1 MVDTLPT
8 VWEAEPHTLAK
19 HGILRTYLEAWAA
32 ILGNS
37 QFGSELLF
45 VDGFAGPGRY
55 IGGEPGSPI
64 VALNSILEHN
74 RPFPKNVRLR
84 FIELDDDRHRHLAT
98 CLIQENARIATSP
111 RVIVE
116 APIRGDCESEIRKL
130 IAQRKQDKQPLGP
143 ALFFL
148 DQFGY
153 SQVPMSLIRAIMAE
167 RQCEVFSYLN
177 GQRMNNFLSDETKWE
192 SVTNAYGDES
202 WKPALEMSGPARQ
215 KFLINTYKD
224 AIRRNAGTD
233 YAWAFAMFNSFGHLI
248 HWLVFTTNH
257 WNGLLEMKKAM
268 WKADTTGQYRFS
280 DRVEGVGQQSFLST
294 LDDDRLATE
303 LADKLVGRTLAES
316 QVRDFVLTKT
326 PYYKFKSQVNK
337 LRTANL
343 AVPRQHGLWPVT
355 FVTQRNGSPIPHDR
369 LASMGQRSLW

>member
-19 HGILRTYLEAWAA
+19 HGILSTYLEAWAA

-37 QFGSELLF
+37 RFGSELLF

-55 IGGEPGSPI
+55 VGGEPGSPV
-64 VALNSILEHN
+64 VALDSILEHN
-74 RPFPKNVRLR
+74 RPFQKSVRFR
-84 FIELDDDRHRHLAT
+84 FIELNEDRHRNLT
-98 CLIQENARIATSP
+98 ECLVQQNARITASS

-116 APIRGDCESEIRKL
+116 TPILGDCASEIRKL
-130 IAQRKQDKQPLGP
+130 IAQRKHEKQPLGP

-177 GQRMNNFLSDETKWE
+177 VQRMNIFLSDETKWE
-192 SVTNAYGDES
+192 SFTNAYGDES
-202 WKPALEMSGPARQ
+202 WKPALTMSGLAKQ

-224 AIRRNAGTD
+224 AIRKNAGTD
-233 YAWAFAMFNSFGHLI
+233 YTWAFAMFNSFGHLI

-257 WNGLLEMKKAM
+257 WNGLHEMKKAM
-268 WKADTTGQYRFS
+268 WKADGTGQYRFS

-294 LDDDRLATE
+294 LDDDQLATE
-303 LADKLVGRTLAES
+303 LANKLVGRTLTES
-316 QVRDFVLTKT
+316 QVRDLVLTKT
-326 PYYKFKSQVNK
+326 PFYSFKSQVNK
-337 LRTANL
+337 LRTAKL

-355 FVTQRNGSPIPHDR
+355 FVTERNASRIPHDKP
-369 LASMGQRSLW
+369 ASMGQRSLW